1 MVYGIMA
8 TKCFH
13 EIIILKTDATSIFVV
28 VFVIVRICTARF
40 ESIGVF
46 QQLFQALIIK
56 PMLWR
61 DMFLVLLNNTQEFF
75 IELHFYLKTRYNL
88 ILEQTKKM
96 LESLESFL
104 SWNTYP
110 IQDTLAMNMIKMRL
124 GDEEL

>member
-28 VFVIVRICTARF
+28 VFIIVRICTARF

-104 SWNTYP
+104 SWNTYA
-110 IQDTLAMNMIKMRL
+110 IQDTLIMNMIKMRL
-124 GDEEL
+124 GDEDL

>member
-28 VFVIVRICTARF
+28 VFIIVRICTARF

-104 SWNTYP
+104 SWNTYA
-110 IQDTLAMNMIKMRL
+110 IQDTLIMNMIKMRL

>member
-13 EIIILKTDATSIFVV
+13 EIIILKTDATNIFIVV
-28 VFVIVRICTARF
+28 SVIVRIFTTRF

-61 DMFLVLLNNTQEFF
+61 DMFLVLINNTQEFF

>member
-124 GDEEL
+124 GDEDL

>member
-28 VFVIVRICTARF
+28 VFVIVRIFTTRF